1 MTKSNKTIK
10 YSSKDDEAR
19 YNITKCGEKGYNM
32 IKCGIVNK
40 GKVIIPFEYDD
51 ISLGS
56 ADGNYF
62 IVLKNEKWGL
72 INRQNKLIIPYEYDE
87 LDYPK
92 DNLIAAYK
100 NEKYGMID
108 LDNNIVLPFEY
119 ECLVN
124 YLPDTIVAKQKAKWG
139 FLNLNSPEECEF
151 KYDDVL
157 YPTQNPNY
165 YYACINKKWG
175 IVDKNGSI
183 IINFLYQDP
192 IVLENKTIEMFN
204 PKFEPRTISLTQR
217 QTGLPM
223 RIELVSTD
231 YTNQHVYLLVQNDD
245 KTRKTSNYV
254 KVFLDGTIMNEK
266 QFVFEDHYKQDLKT
280 WIAINKYLIL
290 MYWTKEITEYSDVKK
305 LLRTLNVIS
314 SNYYIDKK
322 NWKGTKIISAGELEK
337 YLEPVK
343 EKIIGRTIDK
353 IFYTGLLYNRNWDD
367 CLDYKDGEWYRG
379 DEKVEPGYYQWK
391 ESHTM
396 LVLDSPVIL
405 QFGDYRL
412 EMEYWSG
419 SLVTINNNTIDTKK
433 YGADVSKHFSK
444 NIIGHK
450 LVDIQIHKTDQVYF
464 MNFNHLGIERKDGD
478 DMFEEIWFVFDNDY
492 RLELTTDHIDYTIF
506 RER

>member
-1 MTKSNKTIK
+1 MKKSGKAIS
-10 YSSKDDEAR
+10 YLAKDDEKR
-19 YNITKCGEKGYNM
+19 YDLT
-32 IKCGIVNK
+32 KCGIVNN
-40 GKVIIPFEYDD
+40 GKVIIPFEYTD
-51 ISLGS
+51 ISKGS
-56 ADGNYF
+56 PDGNYF
-62 IVLKNEKWGL
+62 IVRKDEKWGL

-119 ECLVN
+119 ECVVN
-124 YLPDTIVAKQKAKWG
+124 YLPDTIVAKQKGKWG
-139 FLNLNSPEECEF
+139 FLNLNSPKECEF
-151 KYDDVL
+151 KYEDVL
-157 YPTQNPNY
+157 YPTQNPKY
-165 YYACINKKWG
+165 YYACINKRWG
-175 IVDKNGSI
+175 IVDKNESI
-183 IINFLYQDP
+183 IINFLHKDP
-192 IVLENKTIEMFN
+192 IVLENKIIKVFN
-204 PKFEPRTISLTQR
+204 PGIKTNTIHLTQK

-223 RIELVSTD
+223 RVELVTTD
-231 YTNQHVYLLVQNDD
+231 YTNQRVYLLVQNDD

-314 SNYYIDKK
+314 PHFYLGKE
-322 NWKGTKIISAGELEK
+322 NWSGTKIISAGDLEEYFK
-337 YLEPVK
+337 PVK

-367 CLDYKDGEWYRG
+367 CLDYKDGEWYSG
-379 DEKVEPGYYQWK
+379 DNKVEPGYYQWK
-391 ESHTM
+391 ENDTM
-396 LVLDSPVIL
+396 LVLDSPIIL
-405 QFGDYRL
+405 QFGDYKL
-412 EMEYWSG
+412 EIEYWSG

-433 YGADVSKHFSK
+433 YGADVSRHFSR

-450 LVDIQIHKTDQVYF
+450 LVDIQIHKTDLVYF
-464 MNFNHLGIERKDGD
+464 MNFGHLGIERKDGD
-478 DMFEEIWFVFDNDY
+478 DMFEEIWFVFDNGY

-506 RER
+506 REIRN